1 MYQNSTIN
9 KIEGDMMKLIA
20 VLLALAGALLMPI
33 SQAKEWKEVVIAT
46 DAAYPPFESVAADG
60 SLVGFDVDLAHAVC
74 AELKVKCK
82 IVNIGWDGLIPGLVA
97 KKHDAI
103 WTSMNITDERKKVV
117 DFSEPYYRM
126 QNRFVAKKGAN
137 VAISKEGLKG
147 KTIAV
152 QTATVHDNFVTE
164 QFGNVATIRRYIG
177 AGEPYLELLNGR
189 ADLHFGFIVQIH
201 DGFLSKD
208 GNDKSFELVG
218 PTYTGKDNKIL
229 GQGVAVAIR
238 KQDKE
243 LRELLNSGLAA
254 VKKNGTFK
262 RINDNYF
269 SFDLSGGE

>member
-1 MYQNSTIN
+1 
-9 KIEGDMMKLIA
+9 MKMIA
-20 VLLALAGALLMPI
+20 VLLALAGVLLTPI
-33 SQAKEWKEVVIAT
+33 SQAKEWKDVVIAM

-60 SLVGFDVDLAHAVC
+60 ALVGFDVDLANAVC
-74 AELKVKCK
+74 AEIKVKCK
-82 IVNIGWDGLIPGLVA
+82 LVNIGWDGLIPGLAA
-97 KKHDAI
+97 KKYDAI

-117 DFSEPYYRM
+117 DFSDPYYHM

-137 VAISKEGLKG
+137 IVISKEGLKG

-152 QTATVHDNFVTE
+152 QISTTHDNFVTE
-164 QFGNVATIRRYIG
+164 QFGDVVTIKRYVG

-189 ADLHFGFIVQIH
+189 ADLHFNFIVQINE
-201 DGFLSKD
+201 GFLRKD
-208 GNDKSFELVG
+208 GNDKSFELIG
-218 PTYTGKDNKIL
+218 PTYTGKDSRIL
-229 GQGVAVAIR
+229 GQGVAVAVR

-262 RINDNYF
+262 RINDKYF

>member
-1 MYQNSTIN
+1 MK
-9 KIEGDMMKLIA
+9 KIVG
-20 VLLALAGALLMPI
+20 LLALAGMLIAPVT
-33 SQAKEWKEVVIAT
+33 QAKEWKEVIIAM
-46 DAAYPPFESVAADG
+46 DAAYPPFESIAADG
-60 SLVGFDVDLAHAVC
+60 ALVGFDVDLANAVC
-74 AELKVKCK
+74 AEMKVKCK
-82 IVNIGWDGLIPGLVA
+82 MVNVGWDGLIPGLVA

-117 DFSEPYYRM
+117 DFSDSYYRM

-137 VAISKEGLKG
+137 IVISKEGVKG

-152 QTATVHDNFVTE
+152 QISTTHDNFVTK
-164 QFGNVATIRRYIG
+164 QFGDVATIKRYVG

-189 ADLHFGFIVQIH
+189 ADLHFGFIVTIIE
-201 DGFLSKD
+201 GFLSKD
-208 GNDKSFELVG
+208 GNDKNFELVG
-218 PTYTGKDNKIL
+218 PTYTGKDYRIL
-229 GQGVAVAIR
+229 GQGVAIAVR

-262 RINDNYF
+262 KINDKYF